1 MANRG
6 SKDMRTDPAIFSKDE
21 NGIAVEFPDLP
32 GCLTCGK
39 SEAEAVARAKE
50 ALEGFLYVSERDGDF
65 IPAPTSFD
73 EIKVKKGEAVVLVTV
88 RMDIVREEEAKR
100 SITKSVTLPA
110 WLNKLGMEHNLNFSS
125 LLQDAI
131 KERLD
136 VKEPISF

>member
-6 SKDMRTDPAIFSKDE
+6 NKDMRTYPAIFSKDK

-50 ALEGFLYVSERDGDF
+50 ALEGFLYVSERDGDH

-73 EIKVKKGEAVVLVTV
+73 EINVKKGEAVVLVTV

-100 SITKSVTLPA
+100 SIIKSVTLPA
-110 WLNKLGMEHNLNFSS
+110 WLNKLGLEHNLNFSS

-136 VKEPISF
+136 VKEPVSF

>member
-6 SKDMRTDPAIFSKDE
+6 IKDMRTYPAIFSKDE

-32 GCLTCGK
+32 GCFTCGK
-39 SEAEAVARAKE
+39 SESEAVARAKE
-50 ALEGFLYVSERDGDF
+50 ALEGFLFVSERDGDHV
-65 IPAPTSFD
+65 PAPTSF
-73 EIKVKKGEAVVLVTV
+73 ENIQLEKGEAIVLVTV

-110 WLNKLGMEHNLNFSS
+110 WLNKIGMENNLNFSS
-125 LLQDAI
+125 LLQEAI

-136 VKEPISF
+136 VKEPASF